1 MKKINKS
8 NFKLQMINSVGNYVF
23 EIISFR
29 KEEIKF
35 MKKKEL
41 MLNYGKKINKKLVF
55 N

>member
-1 MKKINKS
+1 MKIINNN

-35 MKKKEL
+35 MKKKR
-41 MLNYGKKINKKLVF
+41 INVKLW
-55 N
+55 

>member
-1 MKKINKS
+1 
-8 NFKLQMINSVGNYVF
+8 MINSVGNYVF

-35 MKKKEL
+35 MKKRKRINVKL
-41 MLNYGKKINKKLVF
+41 WIKMNKKLVF